1 VLGLHQTLAVIVLVA
16 GAITLILGLVCIVL
30 SRRSATAHAD
40 AANSAL
46 ANSALANS
54 ALATPLRI
62 FRYALWA
69 TAGIGVLQAIVGGIL
84 FLQGDRPGEG
94 LHFVYGIIVL
104 GAVPVAYV
112 YSDQKDVRRDIIIMA
127 IAAAAVVGAAIR
139 AFATGPA

>member
-1 VLGLHQTLAVIVLVA
+1 MLGFHQTLAVLVLVV
-16 GAITLILGLVCIVL
+16 GAITLILGITCIVL
-30 SRRSATAHAD
+30 SRRSPTASAG
-40 AANSAL
+40 AAMGTL
-46 ANSALANS
+46 AI
-54 ALATPLRI
+54 PLRI
-62 FRYALWA
+62 FRYALWI

-94 LHFVYGIIVL
+94 LHFVYGLIVL

-112 YSDQKDVRRDIIIMA
+112 YSDQKDVRRDVIIMA

>member
-40 AANSAL
+40 A